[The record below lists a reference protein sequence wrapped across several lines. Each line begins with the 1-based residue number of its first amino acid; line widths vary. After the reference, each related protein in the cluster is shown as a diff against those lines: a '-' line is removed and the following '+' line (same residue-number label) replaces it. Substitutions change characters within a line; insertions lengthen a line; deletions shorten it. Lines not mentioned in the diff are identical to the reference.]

1 LQTRKGLNM
10 ARTATRPGSKKRVL
24 TKLEAQAMAFQSQG
38 SNPAGLKNVRSYMLR
53 SALKF
58 ADMVNSTSSSLF
70 GDVKKGA
77 NRWDTNMLSASGMP
91 QGQAMIVRSIVM
103 LFDTP
108 KTGDSANP
116 KTFDQDCINAF
127 ASWLRNSLHTFGR
140 EGAQWDAEFLG
151 LEMGPSMLGMVNAPA
166 DAGAAAPVRLGDFVK
181 TGAGL
186 LEYKLRVPVVL
197 GENSNFNY
205 NVEMRNLLSAT
216 DPLVVNG
223 EDVVVGLKGILTKV
237 SAV

>member
-1 LQTRKGLNM
+1 MRPNTRK
-10 ARTATRPGSKKRVL
+10 RVV
-24 TKLEAQAMAFQSQG
+24 TNLEAKALAFQSQG
-38 SNPAGLKNVRSYMLR
+38 SNPSGLKNVRSHMLR
-53 SALKF
+53 AALKF
-58 ADMVNSTSSSLF
+58 SELVISTQASLF
-70 GDVKKGA
+70 GEVVRGA
-77 NRWDTNMLSASGMP
+77 NRWDTNMLTGSGIP
-91 QGQAMIVRSIVM
+91 KGQAMIVSSIC
-103 LFDTP
+103 LFFSTP
-108 KTGDSANP
+108 KTGDSASP
-116 KTFDQDCINAF
+116 KTFDQDLVNSF
-127 ASWLRNSLHTFGR
+127 ANFLRNSLHTFGR
-140 EGAQWDAEFLG
+140 EGAQWDAQFLG